1 MSRVLWKTA
10 ALVAVIL
17 IASCACRGGNL
28 DADTPSERCSLP
40 PNVGKTGSAPH
51 AETGLGADAR
61 NYRPLDS
68 GGSR

>member
-1 MSRVLWKTA
+1 VRHLLWNTA
-10 ALVAVIL
+10 ALLAVIL
-17 IASCACRGGNL
+17 TAGCGCGGGNL
-28 DADTPSERCSLP
+28 DASAPSQRCSLP